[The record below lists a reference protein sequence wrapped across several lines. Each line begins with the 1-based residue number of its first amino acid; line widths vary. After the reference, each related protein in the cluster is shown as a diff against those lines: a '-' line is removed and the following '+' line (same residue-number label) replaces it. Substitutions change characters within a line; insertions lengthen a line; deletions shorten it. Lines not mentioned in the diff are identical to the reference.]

1 MTMKSNSE
9 QNGFSPEDRNDKG
22 SFQEHTDRMRI
33 FYDAPGTCRVALTV
47 SATGGSAT
55 PSDTAD
61 WLSLVPMWRM
71 ALRRFSPN

>member
-1 MTMKSNSE
+1 MTMKGNSE
-9 QNGFSPEDRNDKG
+9 QNSFRPEDRNDKG

-33 FYDAPGTCRVALTV
+33 FHDAPGTCRVALTV